1 MIELYLGIAFFAFTF
16 ILAIVMYWQD
26 YKDFFHFQNFMYYLL
41 KVKWWFQDMYSLLYN
56 MNQLRLYKKHLKMR
70 IKKND
75 FGRREEW

>member
-26 YKDFFHFQNFMYYLL
+26 YKDFFYFLYFMYYLL